1 MRKIKKGK
9 KRSIQDVSPKQLP
22 LPPFMIGATKAKF
35 LGRNVEFEGFRDKQN
50 VAQAKLTKTWSSM
63 TFLDDNR
70 DIDDGDVKRLAES
83 IKKEGQLQPIVL
95 NENWEIIEGQHRVH
109 ACTLLDIPVLYVES
123 TGATIQQTI
132 IMNNNQKS
140 WRNKDYL
147 KCFSHKNHHNSSEYK
162 KIANFFNTY
171 GLNFSVSI
179 NLLAGNHKKSST
191 YSGGG
196 TVRKAFRKGTFKIK
210 SLQTAEK
217 YAVQLKRL
225 KSKVPNLVTNGKF
238 CMAWVNMQDRISPD
252 SEGSWSIITGVKQM
266 EKNIDVLTHCKNQ
279 DSWDEGIVRAY
290 NKGLNKK
297 NKITCIKEVDGS

>member
-1 MRKIKKGK
+1 MKKRK
-9 KRSIQDVSPKQLP
+9 KRSLNISPKNLP
-22 LPPFMIGATKAKF
+22 LPSFMIGATKAKF
-35 LGRNVEFEGFRDKQN
+35 LGKDVEFGTFRDKQN
-50 VAQAKLTKTWSSM
+50 VAQAKLTKEWSSM
-63 TFLDDNR
+63 TFLEDNR

-95 NENWEIIEGQHRVH
+95 NEEWEIIEGQHRVH
-109 ACTLLDIPVLYVES
+109 ACMLLDIPVLYIES
-123 TGATIQQTI
+123 EGATIQQTI

-147 KCFSHKNHHNSSEYK
+147 KCFSHKNHYNSAEYK
-162 KIANFFNTY
+162 KISTFFNTY

-217 YAVQLKRL
+217 YAVQLKKL
-225 KSKVPNLVTNGKF
+225 KSKVPNLSL
-238 CMAWVNMQDRISPD
+238 IH
-252 SEGSWSIITGVKQM
+252 I
-266 EKNIDVLTHCKNQ
+266 
-279 DSWDEGIVRAY
+279 
-290 NKGLNKK
+290 
-297 NKITCIKEVDGS
+297 